1 MNRPIP
7 EVLMDALRKQ
17 FPRLLMG
24 DIDGDDVYLLMA
36 KKNGQPQRHCLRYL
50 ADDNFKTAV
59 RVADSGLDNL
69 LLLCG
74 KDGFKLQLLAPDDEE
89 EQQP

>member
-1 MNRPIP
+1 MTCRPIP
-7 EVLMDALRKQ
+7 DPIMLMLKQ
-17 FPRLLMG
+17 RFPGLLMG

-36 KKNGQPQRHCLRYL
+36 KKNGQPQRHCVRYL
-50 ADDNFKTAV
+50 ASPNFKTAV

-69 LLLCG
+69 LMLCG
-74 KDGFKLQLLAPDDEE
+74 KDGFRLDLLVPEE